1 MSAQWYRSQ
10 YLLNYV
16 LSTSPVRNNQPSHF
30 TLKGQTKRRWTLQKH
45 KTSCSVLCRENKP
58 GSCSLVHTV
67 EKGYATESEN
77 KRLIFFPPHI
87 LILDFFFSVVS
98 PPPKKNEC
106 LFLVR
111 LRFSLPV
118 SVWCLLN
125 TTQCFRNWLIFPALD
140 TIEWARKLE
149 SWTMSPFSHGHY
161 LQIDRIPDFLAI
173 IFIQIV
179 T

>member
-77 KRLIFFPPHI
+77 KRLIFFPPHV

-98 PPPKKNEC
+98 PPTKNRMF
-106 LFLVR
+106 LFGQAQVFPSC
-111 LRFSLPV
+111 FSLVPIEYDPV
-118 SVWCLLN
+118 FPQLVNLSCVGHHWMSTKAGKLNNVPFLSWTLL
-125 TTQCFRNWLIFPALD
+125 TNWL
-140 TIEWARKLE
+140 
-149 SWTMSPFSHGHY
+149 
-161 LQIDRIPDFLAI
+161 PDFLAI

>member
-98 PPPKKNEC
+98 PPTKNRMF
-106 LFLVR
+106 LFGQAQVFPSC
-111 LRFSLPV
+111 FSLVPIEYDPV
-118 SVWCLLN
+118 FPQLVN
-125 TTQCFRNWLIFPALD
+125 FPALD
-140 TIEWARKLE
+140 SIEWARKLE

>member
-125 TTQCFRNWLIFPALD
+125 MIQCFRNWLTFLRWTALN
-140 TIEWARKLE
+140 EHE
-149 SWTMSPFSHGHY
+149 SWKAEQCPLSLMDITY
-161 LQIDRIPDFLAI
+161 KLTEYQIS
-173 IFIQIV
+173 
-179 T
+179 